1 MLYVDIYGRHN
12 IGIIADNN
20 KARGI
25 ERGMDME
32 IIILIA
38 LLVLVK
44 FVNPQNAGKSIV
56 KLIEKQNKK
65 TAKGN

>member
-12 IGIIADNN
+12 ISSFADNN

-44 FVNPQNAGKSIV
+44 FVNPKNAGKSIV

>member
-1 MLYVDIYGRHN
+1 
-12 IGIIADNN
+12 
-20 KARGI
+20 
-25 ERGMDME
+25 MDME

>member
-1 MLYVDIYGRHN
+1 MLYVDIYGRNN